1 MSLQQVL
8 DYCGFKT
15 AFDFLYH
22 HLSQDELLELLEAY
36 VNIDDTG
43 MPYEWIKEIAEE
55 QYEYVD
61 YEQLADD
68 KDDAKYREWEDRR
81 NG

>member
-8 DYCGFKT
+8 EHCGFDS
-15 AFDFLYH
+15 AFEFLFH

-36 VNIDDTG
+36 INIDDTG
-43 MPYEWIKEIAEE
+43 GPYERIKEIAEE

-61 YEQLADD
+61 YEQLAED
-68 KDDAKYREWEDRR
+68 KDDAKYRDYRDRR
-81 NG
+81 ND